1 MASKKSKMALH
12 WKILIGMVLGVL
24 FSLILINTSWG
35 NGITIITV
43 GGEPIEISN
52 ASKFVRDW
60 IKPFGNMFINALKL
74 IAVPLILASLIKGVS
89 DLKDISKLSKMGL
102 RTIATYIGTTVI
114 AVSLGLVLVNIIQ
127 PGKTIA
133 ENTREDL
140 IESYSEDAGS
150 KISAAAEQRESG
162 PLRALEDL
170 IPDNIFFAASDN
182 GNMLQVIVFAIFFGI
197 GLILIPEEKSS
208 PVKAFFDG
216 FNEVILKLID
226 LIMLVSPIGVFA
238 LLAALVVEAPSQDL
252 FMALLWYALT
262 VIMGLI
268 LMILIYTILVFFVT
282 GKSPKFFLK
291 GISPAQLLAFSTS
304 SSAATLPL
312 TMERVEEQLG
322 VEEEVSSFV
331 LPIGAT
337 INMDGTSLY
346 QAVAA
351 IFIAQAFGMDLDFY
365 AQLAIIAT
373 ATLASIGS
381 AAVPGAGMVMLVI
394 VLAQAGIPE
403 AGLALIFAIDRPLD
417 MLRTSVNVTGD
428 AAVSMMI
435 GKSLGKLAE
444 PKEKNW
450 DDNYSK
456 E

>member
-1 MASKKSKMALH
+1 
-12 WKILIGMVLGVL
+12 
-24 FSLILINTSWG
+24 
-35 NGITIITV
+35 
-43 GGEPIEISN
+43 
-52 ASKFVRDW
+52 
-60 IKPFGNMFINALKL
+60 
-74 IAVPLILASLIKGVS
+74 
-89 DLKDISKLSKMGL
+89 
-102 RTIATYIGTTVI
+102 
-114 AVSLGLVLVNIIQ
+114 
-127 PGKTIA
+127 
-133 ENTREDL
+133 
-140 IESYSEDAGS
+140 
-150 KISAAAEQRESG
+150 
-162 PLRALEDL
+162 
-170 IPDNIFFAASDN
+170 
-182 GNMLQVIVFAIFFGI
+182 
-197 GLILIPEEKSS
+197 
-208 PVKAFFDG
+208 
-216 FNEVILKLID
+216 
-226 LIMLVSPIGVFA
+226 
-238 LLAALVVEAPSQDL
+238 
-252 FMALLWYALT
+252 MALLWYALT

-428 AAVSMMI
+428 AAVSMII
-435 GKSLGKLAE
+435 GKSLGKLVE